1 MVPGGDVVRSA
12 LESLA
17 GGLAVAGYL
26 AIVVVLFDLWPAP

>member
-1 MVPGGDVVRSA
+1 MVSGGDLVRTA

-26 AIVVVLFDLWPAP
+26 ALCLVLFDLWPAP

>member
-1 MVPGGDVVRSA
+1 MVSGGVVVRAA
-12 LESLA
+12 LENVA